1 MEKMSKISIDSDII
15 FSIELMNIASL
26 IPHEQIIIA
35 KKNHKKSKYKK
46 TNKISF
52 LTIIACSKTS
62 VIIDGHHRYN
72 AMKELGFIKIPVTRI
87 NYYSKKVITDEDDS
101 FLKSEIITNAQ
112 NKKLYPPK
120 STNHLIFCNRIN
132 KWFPM
137 KAISSIYEIKK

>member
-26 IPHEQIIIA
+26 IPHEEIIIA
-35 KKNHKKSKYKK
+35 KKNHKKSIYKK

-87 NYYSKKVITDEDDS
+87 NYYSEKVITNEDNS
-101 FLKSEIITNAQ
+101 ILKSEIITNAQ

-120 STNHLIFCNRIN
+120 STNHLVFCNRIN

-137 KAISSIYEIKK
+137 KAISSIYEITK